1 MQPLVQ
7 PKLANAYVKHDS
19 NNPLYD
25 FSINPDLIV
34 DVIYVGHEQEPV
46 IVVDNLLKLPESLIQ
61 YAESGHAFQKDVKD
75 FYPGIRKPLSPT
87 YAENIY
93 SHLMETMWMIFSSKL
108 TVNIKLLSSVLSLAT
123 SNPSELR
130 PIQSVPHF
138 DSFVN
143 NNIASV
149 HYLCDSKF
157 GGTSFYRH
165 RATGFETMDAQ
176 RLQQYAPLLKNEV
189 MQSNKTSFDYINGDN
204 EIFTR
209 TASIDAKF
217 NRAIFYRSNILHSAN
232 IKNAADLSEHPSEGR
247 LTANTLIMIE

>member
-1 MQPLVQ
+1 MQPLIKPQ
-7 PKLANAYVKHDS
+7 ISNAYFQPELE
-19 NNPLYD
+19 NTLYD
-25 FSINPDLIV
+25 FSINPDAVMDI
-34 DVIYVGHEQEPV
+34 IYVGKEQEPV
-46 IVVDNLLKLPESLIQ
+46 IVVDNLLKLPDSLIR

-75 FYPGIRKPLSPT
+75 FYPGIRKPLSPI

-93 SHLMETMWMIFSSKL
+93 SHLMETMWMVFSSKL

-123 SNPSELR
+123 SRPNELR

-138 DSFVN
+138 DSFVT

-165 RATGFETMDAQ
+165 RATGFETMNAQ
-176 RLQQYAPLLKNEV
+176 RLQQYAPMLKSEV
-189 MQSNKTSFDYINGDN
+189 MQLNQSSFDYINGDS
-204 EIFTR
+204 EIFVR

-217 NRAIFYRSNILHSAN
+217 NRAIFYRSNILHSGN
-232 IKNAADLSEHPSEGR
+232 VKPESGLSENPRTGR
-247 LTANTLIMIE
+247 LTANTLISIN

>member
-1 MQPLVQ
+1 MQQLAQ
-7 PKLANAYVKHDS
+7 PELASSYLNHDS
-19 NNPLYD
+19 NNPTYD
-25 FSINPDLIV
+25 FSINPDLTLE
-34 DVIYVGHEQEPV
+34 VIYVGHEQEPV
-46 IVVDNLLKLPESLIQ
+46 IVVDNLLKLPDSLIQ

-87 YAENIY
+87 YAENVY
-93 SHLMETMWMIFSSKL
+93 SHLMETMWMVFSSRL

-123 SNPSELR
+123 SSAKDLR

-138 DSFVN
+138 DSFVT

-165 RATGFETMDAQ
+165 RTTGFETMNAQ
-176 RLQQYAPLLKNEV
+176 RLQQYAPLLKSEV
-189 MQSNKTSFDYINGDN
+189 MQSHKTSFDYINGDN
-204 EIFTR
+204 ELFAR

-232 IKNAADLSEHPSEGR
+232 IQNAAELNNDPRTGR

>member
-1 MQPLVQ
+1 MQQLVNS
-7 PKLANAYVKHDS
+7 PSANVYLKHESKNLID
-19 NNPLYD
+19 D
-25 FSINPDLIV
+25 FSINPDLVMEVVYI
-34 DVIYVGHEQEPV
+34 GKEQEPV
-46 IVVDNLLKLPESLIQ
+46 IVVDNLLQLPEALIQ
-61 YAESGHAFQKDVKD
+61 YAETGHSFQKDLKD
-75 FYPGIRKPLSPT
+75 FYPGIRKPLSPI

-93 SHLMETMWMIFSSKL
+93 SHLMEPMWTIFSSKL

-123 SNPSELR
+123 SNPKDLR

-138 DSFVN
+138 DSFTA

-176 RLQQYAPLLKNEV
+176 RLQQYAPMLKSEV
-189 MQSNKTSFDYINGDN
+189 MQSNKTSFDYINGDS
-204 EIFTR
+204 EIFVR

-232 IKNAADLSEHPSEGR
+232 IQNAADLSDKPREGR
-247 LTANTLIMIE
+247 LTANTLICID